1 MEQESISRL
10 EILENILEFYKVQP
24 GMNKDD
30 KIEKVESYLLL
41 MHAIYSDY
49 SEEIDVL
56 DINDID
62 FLENLFDCFN
72 GYLNAVSEEMEKIFE
87 EKLIDL
93 TFIPIYGFSIIL
105 PIHCVE
111 MMRTWNKTEQDDWQ
125 INDDLVKLDKWV
137 ESDLF
142 FEKFLCLIKKLMM
155 KLNTRIVI
163 EVESVI

>member
-1 MEQESISRL
+1 MKQESVSRL
-10 EILENILEFYKVQP
+10 EILENILEFYRVQP
-24 GMNKDD
+24 GMNKDG

-49 SEEIDVL
+49 SQEVDELNIS
-56 DINDID
+56 DID

-87 EKLIDL
+87 EKPIDL

-105 PIHCVE
+105 PIHCIE
-111 MMRTWNKTEQDDWQ
+111 MVRSWNKTDQDSWQ
-125 INDDLVKLDKWV
+125 IEDDLLKLDEMV

-142 FEKFLCLIKKLMM
+142 FENFLILIVKLM
-155 KLNTRIVI
+155 LQINTRIVI
-163 EVESVI
+163 EVENLI

>member
-24 GMNKDD
+24 GMNKDG

-41 MHAIYSDY
+41 MHAIYCDY
-49 SEEIDVL
+49 SEEKDEL

-87 EKLIDL
+87 EKSIDL
-93 TFIPIYGFSIIL
+93 AFIPIYGFSIIL

-111 MMRTWNKTEQDDWQ
+111 MMRSWNKTDQDSWG
-125 INDDLVKLDKWV
+125 IEYDLLKLDEMV

-142 FEKFLCLIKKLMM
+142 FKNFLSLIEKLMIQI
-155 KLNTRIVI
+155 NTRIVI
-163 EVESVI
+163 EVENLI

>member
-10 EILENILEFYKVQP
+10 EILDNILEFYKVQP
-24 GMNKDD
+24 GMNKDG

-49 SEEIDVL
+49 SEEIDEL

-87 EKLIDL
+87 EKSIDL

-111 MMRTWNKTEQDDWQ
+111 MMRNWNKTDQDSWQ
-125 INDDLVKLDKWV
+125 IEDDLLKLDELV

-142 FEKFLCLIKKLMM
+142 FENFLGLIKKLM
-155 KLNTRIVI
+155 LQINTRIVI
-163 EVESVI
+163 EVENLI

>member
-24 GMNKDD
+24 GMNKDG
-30 KIEKVESYLLL
+30 KIEKVESYLSL

-49 SEEIDVL
+49 SQEIDEL

-87 EKLIDL
+87 EKSIDL

-105 PIHCVE
+105 PIHCIE
-111 MMRTWNKTEQDDWQ
+111 MMRKWNKTDQDSWQ
-125 INDDLVKLDKWV
+125 IEDDLLKLDELV

-142 FEKFLCLIKKLMM
+142 FENFLVLIEKLM
-155 KLNTRIVI
+155 LQINTTIVI
-163 EVESVI
+163 EVENLI

>member
-24 GMNKDD
+24 GMNKDG

-49 SEEIDVL
+49 SEEIDEL

-87 EKLIDL
+87 EKSIDL

-111 MMRTWNKTEQDDWQ
+111 MMRNWNKTDQDSWQ
-125 INDDLVKLDKWV
+125 IEDDLLKLDELV

-142 FEKFLCLIKKLMM
+142 FENFLGLIKKLM
-155 KLNTRIVI
+155 LQINTRIVI
-163 EVESVI
+163 EVENLI

>member
-1 MEQESISRL
+1 MKQESVSRL
-10 EILENILEFYKVQP
+10 EILENILEFYRVQP
-24 GMNKDD
+24 GMNKDGR
-30 KIEKVESYLLL
+30 IEKVESYLLL

-49 SEEIDVL
+49 SQEVDEL

-87 EKLIDL
+87 EKPIDL

-105 PIHCVE
+105 PIHCIE
-111 MMRTWNKTEQDDWQ
+111 MVRSWNKTDQDSWLIED
-125 INDDLVKLDKWV
+125 NLLKLDEMV

-142 FEKFLCLIKKLMM
+142 FENFLILIVKLM
-155 KLNTRIVI
+155 LQINARIVI
-163 EVESVI
+163 EVENLI

>member
-24 GMNKDD
+24 GMNKDG

-49 SEEIDVL
+49 SEEKDEL

-62 FLENLFDCFN
+62 FLENLFDCLN

-87 EKLIDL
+87 EKSIDL

-111 MMRTWNKTEQDDWQ
+111 MMRSWNKTDQDSWG
-125 INDDLVKLDKWV
+125 IEDDLLKLDELKKSNIIVDYCDYATTFCGNWY
-137 ESDLF
+137 
-142 FEKFLCLIKKLMM
+142 CYIKL
-155 KLNTRIVI
+155 
-163 EVESVI
+163 

>member
-1 MEQESISRL
+1 MEQESVSRL

-24 GMNKDD
+24 GMNKDG

-49 SEEIDVL
+49 SEEKDEL

-62 FLENLFDCFN
+62 FLENLFDCLN

-87 EKLIDL
+87 EKSIDL

-111 MMRTWNKTEQDDWQ
+111 MMRSWNKTDQDSWG
-125 INDDLVKLDKWV
+125 IEDDLLKLDELV

-142 FEKFLCLIKKLMM
+142 FKNFLSLIEKLMFQI
-155 KLNTRIVI
+155 NTKVVI
-163 EVESVI
+163 EVENLI